1 MNNNNYDSV
10 LVLEKNYS
18 DFKEYI
24 DETKSMIYKTIIDLY
39 GKLKNSKK
47 RKIKLLVKST
57 VRDVDFDTDFE
68 ISKNYSKNLLN
79 EILNYFVEHEDYE
92 ICIKIR
98 ELLKN

>member
-1 MNNNNYDSV
+1 MKKNSYDSV

-18 DFKEYI
+18 DFKEYL
-24 DETKSMIYKTIIDLY
+24 DDTKTMIYKTIINLY
-39 GKLKNSKK
+39 EKLENSKK
-47 RKIKLLVKST
+47 RKFKLLVKST

-92 ICIKIR
+92 TCIKIR

>member
-1 MNNNNYDSV
+1 MSKNSYDSV

-18 DFKEYI
+18 DFKEFI
-24 DETKSMIYKTIIDLY
+24 DDTKTMIYKTIINLY
-39 GKLKNSKK
+39 EKLENSKK
-47 RKIKLLVKST
+47 RKFKLLIKST

-68 ISKNYSKNLLN
+68 ISKDCSRNLMD

-92 ICIKIR
+92 TCIKIR

>member
-1 MNNNNYDSV
+1 MSKSSYDSV

-24 DETKSMIYKTIIDLY
+24 DDSKSMIYKTIINLCE
-39 GKLKNSKK
+39 KLKNTKK
-47 RKIKLLVKST
+47 RRIKLLVKST
-57 VRDVDFDTDFE
+57 VKDVDFDTEFE
-68 ISKNYSKNLLN
+68 MDKLYSKNLLN

-92 ICIKIR
+92 TCIKVR